1 MSTRWGRKHPIG
13 WPVVPNRIATLA
25 LCERAFSL
33 AELLTV
39 MAIIGVVV
47 TGATIMWTTTA
58 HSTDVQAAAEML
70 KEDLRKAYS
79 MAALGASNGKDNTGI
94 IQRDKYRF
102 QINTSTGSP
111 ANTYRIQTC
120 TWDPNAGAYTL
131 WALYPTRKSQAN
143 QIDSAGWIKP
153 GNSCQL
159 SVLSGTGVP
168 LQVTSYEFTFTSRG
182 SMVQKDPQGDTTI
195 RVSNEAKQ
203 VDVTVSMYGDV
214 S

>member
-1 MSTRWGRKHPIG
+1 MSTRWGRKHPMG
-13 WPVVPNRIATLA
+13 WHVVPARIAKLA
-25 LCERAFSL
+25 LCEKAFSM
-33 AELLTV
+33 AEL
-39 MAIIGVVV
+39 MAVITIIGVVV

-58 HSTDVQAAAEML
+58 HGTDVRAAAEML

-79 MAALGASNGKDNTGI
+79 MAALGASNGKDSTGI
-94 IQRDKYRF
+94 IQRDKYKF

-111 ANTYRIQTC
+111 ASTYRIQTC
-120 TWDPNAGAYTL
+120 TWDPNAGAYTA

-143 QIDSAGWIKP
+143 KIDSSGWIQP
-153 GNSCQL
+153 GSSCQL
-159 SVLSGTGVP
+159 SVLSGGGEP

-182 SMVQKDPQGDTTI
+182 SMVQKDPAGDTTI
-195 RVSNEAKQ
+195 RVSNEAKH